1 MWLALGGLVQVVKV
15 IVSFETSLKHF
26 KDNGLAIRL
35 VIKVTLT
42 PIENAGFV
50 GCTCTNNYID
60 YIILN
65 LYSHGWDVVFN
76 DFHLLWNE
84 PFYSPKD

>member
-1 MWLALGGLVQVVKV
+1 MWLDLSGLVEVFKV
-15 IVSFETSLKHF
+15 IVSFETSLKHI
-26 KDNGLAIRL
+26 KENGLAIRL

-42 PIENAGFV
+42 PIENAGFL

-65 LYSHGWDVVFN
+65 LYSDGWDVVFN
-76 DFHLLWNE
+76 DFNLPRNE